1 MRVYAGHRVCVC
13 CVCVCVCVRA
23 YLCNMYCMHCA
34 YLSLSTCQGAPQVPL
49 TETEVYA
56 QVSKLFQNQEDL
68 LAEFGQFLPD
78 ATSAIHSSVSCSH
91 V

>member
-1 MRVYAGHRVCVC
+1 
-13 CVCVCVCVRA
+13 
-23 YLCNMYCMHCA
+23 MYVA
-34 YLSLSTCQGAPQVPL
+34 SLSCQGAPQVPL

-78 ATSAIHSSVSCSH
+78 ATSAIHSSVSCTNTYMY
-91 V
+91 

>member
-1 MRVYAGHRVCVC
+1 MQVIVCVC
-13 CVCVCVCVRA
+13 VVCVCVCVCVRTCVTCTVCIVLI
-23 YLCNMYCMHCA
+23 YLFP
-34 YLSLSTCQGAPQVPL
+34 TCQGAPQVPL